1 MSILAVLLLA
11 ANAAAQSDTATL
23 RRELEANY
31 AKLAAALQAKDWR
44 AALVWVASDYRQISP
59 NGDVSDRGVLAADLE
74 QTMEMMRTI
83 TASYR
88 VLRVSANKEE
98 VIATIRYSF
107 AGETEPD
114 PQGKRHRIS
123 LTAPM
128 RATWVKTA
136 QGWQLKRNE
145 ELPGAVALMDGK
157 PLKRQ

>member
-1 MSILAVLLLA
+1 M
-11 ANAAAQSDTATL
+11 
-23 RRELEANY
+23 
-31 AKLAAALQAKDWR
+31 
-44 AALVWVASDYRQISP
+44 ASDYRQISP
-59 NGDVSDRGVLAADLE
+59 AGDVSDRGVLAADLE
-74 QTMEMMRTI
+74 QTMEVMRTI

-88 VLRVSANKEE
+88 ILRVSANKEE
-98 VIATIRYSF
+98 VIATIRYTF

-114 PQGKRHRIS
+114 PQGMRHRIS